1 MRAVGQRHK
10 RRTASPLFRQTFLT
24 SDAVAPYGGGQQRPI
39 DRRRTQPE
47 TMLKT
52 ASRNA
57 GKIDAVRRI
66 KVGTRARFGL
76 GDDIPVMVAEVAC
89 GLPGCPPIET
99 IVTFWT
105 APETRHA
112 FKAFKP
118 AIEVTVED
126 LPPSWMKNAIISD
139 SDDLSCC

>member
-1 MRAVGQRHK
+1 
-10 RRTASPLFRQTFLT
+10 
-24 SDAVAPYGGGQQRPI
+24 
-39 DRRRTQPE
+39 
-47 TMLKT
+47 MLKT

-57 GKIDAVRRI
+57 GKIDVVRRL
-66 KVGTRARFGL
+66 KDWTRERFSL
-76 GDDIPVMVAEVAC
+76 DDDIPVMVAEIAC

-105 APETRHA
+105 ATNTRHA

-118 AIEVTVED
+118 AIEVTTED

>member
-1 MRAVGQRHK
+1 MGLRQK
-10 RRTASPLFRQTFLT
+10 RRAACAQFGQTFLT
-24 SDAVAPYGGGQQRPI
+24 SGAITPYGGHQQRPSE
-39 DRRRTQPE
+39 RRQTQPE

-66 KVGTRARFGL
+66 KDWTRERFSL
-76 GDDIPVMVAEVAC
+76 GDDVAVMVAEVEC

-118 AIEVTVED
+118 ALEVTTED
-126 LPPSWMKNAIISD
+126 LPPAWMKNAIISD